1 MTLFTIVEI
10 VIVAVACCAASV
22 HYIHALQMGRY
33 QLPAY
38 RHWLSKN
45 RDRVLKEIGRAHV

>member
-1 MTLFTIVEI
+1 MLFTIVEI
-10 VIVAVACCAASV
+10 VVVTLACCAASV

-38 RHWLSKN
+38 RHWQ
-45 RDRVLKEIGRAHV
+45 IGRAHV